1 MEENIKKILA
11 ENESLITV
19 LQIIQDKY
27 GFISE
32 EIVKIIEKNSEYSA
46 SFIYSVA
53 SFYSGFRFQKSGK
66 YKINICTGTVCYV
79 KGADKIIHEIENVL
93 GIKNDEITEDG
104 TFSLDTSR
112 CVGCCSLAPVMTID
126 GDVYGN
132 VKVTDV
138 KKILKKYKGDV

>member
-79 KGADKIIHEIENVL
+79 KGADKIIQEIENVL
-93 GIKNDEITEDG
+93 GIKDDEITEDG